1 VVPAAAGSDTGVTIR
16 PASATDF
23 DSIDAVHG
31 ASVRELT
38 NGHYDA
44 GTIDDWA
51 RTLDRDLFEQA
62 VATTE
67 YLIAEAGG
75 EAVGFAQLDP
85 GAGEVKMLYVHPRW
99 AGSGIGRRLLEEL
112 EGIAR
117 ERGLERLWLRAS
129 LNAVAFY
136 ARCGWRETER
146 ITHTLRTGRQVPCA
160 RMEKDLVG
168 EP

>member
-1 VVPAAAGSDTGVTIR
+1 MAPVGAGSDTGVTIR
-16 PASATDF
+16 PASAADF
-23 DSIDAVHG
+23 DSIDAVHA
-31 ASVRELT
+31 ASVRELA
-38 NGHYDA
+38 NGHYDVA
-44 GTIDDWA
+44 TIDDWA

-62 VATTE
+62 IATTE
-67 YLIAEAGG
+67 YFIAEAGG
-75 EAVGFAQLDP
+75 EAIGFAQLDP

-99 AGSGIGRRLLEEL
+99 AGRGIGRRLLDEL

-136 ARCGWRETER
+136 ARCDWREVER
-146 ITHTLRTGRQVPCA
+146 VTHTLRTGREVPCA
-160 RMEKDLVG
+160 RMKKELAS